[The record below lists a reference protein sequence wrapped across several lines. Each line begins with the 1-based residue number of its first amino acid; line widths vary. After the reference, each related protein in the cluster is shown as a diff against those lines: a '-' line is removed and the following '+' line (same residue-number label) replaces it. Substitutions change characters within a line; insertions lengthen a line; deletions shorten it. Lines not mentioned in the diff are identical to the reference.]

1 MLDLTEKEKKFV
13 SKNPDAFIICI
24 ELKKTG
30 IVHLLTGKNDVYTT
44 KTEGEKFPTEHIGHF
59 RKNLSKGRH
68 LIAFED
74 KLTRI
79 ILTDGEAHSLLG
91 VIQWGAIKWKSM
103 QRMFAGCKEDFSLP
117 KEVPDLSDVTDMS
130 WMFGSAK
137 SFNQPLEKWNV
148 SNVTDMCGM
157 FDGAESFNQPLGKW
171 DVSNVRDMCGMFD
184 GAESF
189 NQPLKDWNIKL

>member
-44 KTEGEKFPTEHIGHF
+44 KTEGEKFPTEHTGTF

-68 LIAFED
+68 LIAFEG

-79 ILTDGEAHSLLG
+79 IFTDGEAHYLLG
-91 VIQWGAIKWKSM
+91 VIQWGTIKWESM
-103 QRMFAGCKEDFSLP
+103 RGMFFACIRDFSLP
-117 KEVPDLSDVTDMS
+117 DSTPDLSNVKDMS
-130 WMFGSAK
+130 WMFSGAESFNQPLEKWDVSNVKDMHGMFAYAV

-148 SNVTDMCGM
+148 SNVKDMNYM
-157 FDGAESFNQPLGKW
+157 FAGTK
-171 DVSNVRDMCGMFD
+171 
-184 GAESF
+184 SF